1 MSTSLYARD
10 PITKAYKE
18 LSASEVSPGVWGL
31 IADVASAQSSPA
43 NQLVTYI
50 DDLGTTLYVGKA
62 ALGASE
68 SAAVWQIFKMLTTGS
83 VSGIRWPGDANFTH
97 VWADRASLTYSS

>member
-18 LSASEVSPGVWGL
+18 LSASEIAPGIWGL
-31 IADVASAQSSPA
+31 VVDSTQAEVAAQ
-43 NQLVTYI
+43 LTTRI

-62 ALGASE
+62 VLGASE
-68 SAAVWQIFKMLTTGS
+68 AAPVWQIFRLLETGA
-83 VSGIRWPGDANFTH
+83 VSSIQWPDGSDSFSQIWAN
-97 VWADRASLTYSS
+97 RAALSYL